1 MISYGFLD
9 EWFFMGLISW
19 MLHSGNQM
27 QHSGNQLQ
35 QWVCTV
41 LVGWKTREFAKF
53 ISICCQSQQAHREQI
68 YQTTQHLMEPCSI
81 EMVHVCVLCFVRFAN
96 PCFMLLRPSPTS
108 ISITVH
114 GVSTATWYNMTA
126 DLQIKS
132 CRVVVKKTDYST
144 RRVCERT
151 PLIQLTTCTAPC
163 IECHQLLLHPTGPG
177 LYGSWSVPGGNTALL
192 WSVSHN
198 PESMGSC
205 LLRIVRHVSAEGWWC

>member
-1 MISYGFLD
+1 MTLVFIFTFLA
-9 EWFFMGLISW
+9 GSRTCQSVTKSSQLSTV
-19 MLHSGNQM
+19 LH
-27 QHSGNQLQ
+27 
-35 QWVCTV
+35 CTV
-41 LVGWKTREFAKF
+41 QPQRLVWVRT
-53 ISICCQSQQAHREQI
+53 IPTAHR
-68 YQTTQHLMEPCSI
+68 
-81 EMVHVCVLCFVRFAN
+81 
-96 PCFMLLRPSPTS
+96 
-108 ISITVH
+108 
-114 GVSTATWYNMTA
+114 VSTATWYNMTA